1 MTGRM
6 PEPAPEHAPEQT
18 PDGVPD
24 HVPDH
29 LPDHVP
35 DHVALPQPK
44 SLKRVLFTALQFI
57 LLAALLALIAR
68 EVASQADELR
78 ATAANLT
85 INWWMLLAASIV
97 VLLTHASLIQS
108 WRLLTTGWGSSL
120 RFGAAVRIWTIA
132 NLGRY
137 VPGKLWSVGAL
148 VVLAQRE
155 GVNPVAA
162 TGSAMIGTL
171 LNIGAGFGVV
181 ALTGASVLEAM
192 NPSYR
197 WLAWLGS
204 AVFVLGVLALPS
216 LLPPVLAW
224 ISRTRPNLS
233 SPTQQLPNRTLWT
246 ATVINIASWF
256 GYGLAFAFLS
266 RAVFPD
272 IGGAIPTFVAIWT
285 ASYLVGYLFLIL
297 PGGIGVRE
305 GAMVAGFGALGL
317 AVSAEATVLAIVS
330 RLWLTLLEV
339 LPGLI
344 SLALTPALKRVR
356 S

>member
-1 MTGRM
+1 MQQEVKPPR
-6 PEPAPEHAPEQT
+6 QIWW
-18 PDGVPD
+18 
-24 HVPDH
+24 
-29 LPDHVP
+29 
-35 DHVALPQPK
+35 
-44 SLKRVLFTALQFI
+44 TALQFI
-57 LLAALLALIAR
+57 LLAVLLALIAR
-68 EVASQADELR
+68 EIVAQADELR
-78 ATAANLT
+78 ATAADLT
-85 INWWMLLAASIV
+85 INWWLLAAASVI
-97 VLLTHASLIQS
+97 VLLTHAALIQS

-155 GVNPVAA
+155 GVSPVAS
-162 TGSAMIGTL
+162 TGAAMIGTL

-181 ALTGASVLEAM
+181 ALTGASVLDAIS
-192 NPSYR
+192 PSYR
-197 WLAWLGS
+197 WIAWGGS
-204 AVFVLGVLALPS
+204 GVFVAGVFALPY
-216 LLPPVLAW
+216 LLPRVLQW
-224 ISRTRPNLS
+224 ISRKRPTLS
-233 SPTQQLPNRTLWT
+233 APSQQLPNHTLWT
-246 ATVINIASWF
+246 ATAINIASWF
-256 GYGLAFAFLS
+256 GYGLAFALLS

-285 ASYLVGYLFLIL
+285 ASYLVGYLALIA
-297 PGGIGVRE
+297 PGGIGFRE
-305 GAMVAGFGALGL
+305 GAMVAGFSVLGL

-344 SLALTPALKRVR
+344 SLALSPAVKRVR

>member
-1 MTGRM
+1 MQRR
-6 PEPAPEHAPEQT
+6 EQLEQQASK
-18 PDGVPD
+18 PRQ
-24 HVPDH
+24 
-29 LPDHVP
+29 LWW
-35 DHVALPQPK
+35 
-44 SLKRVLFTALQFI
+44 TALQFV
-57 LLAALLALIAR
+57 LLAVLLVLIAR
-68 EVASQADELR
+68 AIVSQADELR

-85 INWWMLLAASIV
+85 VDWWMLAVASAV
-97 VLLTHASLIQS
+97 VLLTHAALIQS

-137 VPGKLWSVGAL
+137 VPGKVWSVGAL

-155 GVNPVAA
+155 GVSPVAA
-162 TGSAMIGTL
+162 TGAAMIGTL

-181 ALTGASVLEAM
+181 ALTGASVLDAM
-192 NPSYR
+192 SPSYR
-197 WLAWLGS
+197 WLAWAGS
-204 AVFVLGVLALPS
+204 GVFALGVLALPF

-224 ISRTRPNLS
+224 MARKRPTLS
-233 SPTQQLPNRTLWT
+233 SPSRQLPNHTLWT
-246 ATVINIASWF
+246 ATAINIASWF
-256 GYGLAFAFLS
+256 GYGLAFALLS
-266 RAVFPD
+266 RAIFPD

-285 ASYLVGYLFLIL
+285 ASYLVGYLALIA
-297 PGGIGVRE
+297 PGGIGFRE
-305 GAMVAGFGALGL
+305 GAVVAGFSALGL

-344 SLALTPALKRVR
+344 SLAITPALKRVR